1 MEGGGYFSL
10 YEDFFKDAK
19 IFLNTIESKNKILD
33 VSNSSTTSSSISSD
47 EVSDISSNNN
57 TKKYDD
63 NNYNGT
69 GRYLDYYLNIENNK
83 AVCYNNMEE
92 SNTVLQNDNNINSIN
107 NNNNNS
113 SSNVLYNGS
122 SKILLCYKNNYN
134 ICLSYKPYNENIY
147 NDLANINYSLSIF
160 RKKGSLNTT
169 SNIKGK
175 RQIEPNWTKQQIR
188 EALDLEKG
196 IKRKTRSRGIYG
208 NDNNINNYNINNYN
222 INNYN
227 INNYNIND
235 YNINNYNINN
245 YNINNYNINNYNI
258 NNDNKSMGWGG
269 IVKYFNIFSKLP
281 FFYLFYP
288 SSDKKKKKK
297 KKVMNDMNSSLFY
310 NNHYKNEIKK
320 KNDTS
325 DFKKMAPPQKK
336 NEKNK
341 RNEKNNLYNDKKDSI
356 NMNENN
362 IYKNMNKSNHMLT
375 KNEIY
380 KSTSVNNLDMDTK
393 KTEEEYFLKR
403 KRKNEN
409 NKKGISYEYLL
420 KPSKHDYDAFCLFNP
435 RFKQGKHHTVM
446 YLQSYNVS
454 IIPFVKA
461 KKLKERVNQLFSEI
475 NPWIHKSL
483 TLSKLRNLKIDLFNL
498 INNIPEIDISTISCA
513 WVFFERLVIKGYVHK
528 YNRKLYAATCLI
540 LSFKFYQH
548 DDIQILEKL
557 LIHIQKLDKKEN
569 LTPSLIFSVEF
580 LVYRLLEFSLQ
591 HTYENIRPHIH
602 QYLESKELKFEDVY
616 GTSEEIYLYS
626 NKS

>member
-1 MEGGGYFSL
+1 MDSGGFFSL

-19 IFLNTIESKNKILD
+19 TFLNTIESKNKILD
-33 VSNSSTTSSSISSD
+33 VSNSSTTSSSTSSD
-47 EVSDISSNNN
+47 EVNDVSSNND
-57 TKKYDD
+57 TEKHEDYDKSD
-63 NNYNGT
+63 NNYNST

-83 AVCYNNMEE
+83 AICYNNIEE
-92 SNTVLQNDNNINSIN
+92 SNRISQ
-107 NNNNNS
+107 NNNNS
-113 SSNVLYNGS
+113 NNNNYSNILYNGS

-147 NDLANINYSLSIF
+147 HDAPNINYSLSIF

-169 SNIKGK
+169 SHIKGK
-175 RQIEPNWTKQQIR
+175 RKVEPIKTKQQIR
-188 EALDLEKG
+188 DALDLEKG
-196 IKRKTRSRGIYG
+196 FKRKTHSRGIYG
-208 NDNNINNYNINNYN
+208 NDNNDDNNYNG
-222 INNYN
+222 
-227 INNYNIND
+227 D
-235 YNINNYNINN
+235 DH
-245 YNINNYNINNYNI
+245 
-258 NNDNKSMGWGG
+258 NDNKSIGG
-269 IVKYFNIFSKLP
+269 RIVKYLNIFCRLP

-288 SSDKKKKKK
+288 SSDRKKKLKNK
-297 KKVMNDMNSSLFY
+297 FY
-310 NNHYKNEIKK
+310 NNEIRNDINSSIFYSKHFKHEIKK
-320 KNDTS
+320 KS
-325 DFKKMAPPQKK
+325 DNSDLKKIPKK
-336 NEKNK
+336 NNK
-341 RNEKNNLYNDKKDSI
+341 KKEKNNLYNDKKDRMNI
-356 NMNENN
+356 NENN
-362 IYKNMNKSNHMLT
+362 IYKNMKNPNSILT
-375 KNEIY
+375 KNEMY
-380 KSTSVNNLDMDTK
+380 KSTSVNNLDIDTK
-393 KTEEEYFLKR
+393 KIEEEYFLKK
-403 KRKNEN
+403 KRKKEN

-548 DDIQILEKL
+548 DDIQILQKL